1 MNDDEWVSIYQFRML
16 AGCDKTTVEKA
27 IDRGYLEDAVRKT
40 ADGKI
45 RIHKTNGRINW
56 AKNWPDTATSTPK
69 LREFLRGA
77 IPKQARPSQSA
88 GIKAKDIDWE
98 TMVVSEAR
106 RIRESAKARQ
116 EQLNLEVRLGNL
128 VHIDDV
134 RAAQFDMVAIFRQA
148 MQQIPPQVSPHLGLT
163 VQQQSYLLGEIEKR
177 LKLLSALTAPDYKL
191 RPK

>member
-1 MNDDEWVSIYQFRML
+1 MDPEWISIYQFRIL

-27 IDRGYLEDAVRKT
+27 IEQGFFGDAVKKT
-40 ADGKI
+40 DDGKI
-45 RIHKTNGRINW
+45 RVHKTQGRANW
-56 AKNWPDTATSTPK
+56 ARNWRDTATATPK

-77 IPKQARPSQSA
+77 IPKQVNIDDPSKVRSQ
-88 GIKAKDIDWE
+88 DIDWGNL
-98 TMVVSEAR
+98 VVSEAR

-116 EQLNLEVRLGNL
+116 ELLNLEVRLGNL

-134 RAAQFDMVAIFRQA
+134 RAAQFDMVVIFRQA

-163 VQQQSYLLGEIEKR
+163 VQQQAYLLGEIEKR
-177 LKLLSALTAPDYKL
+177 LNLLSALNAPDYKL